1 MSSRLQR
8 ACCIEW
14 GARAAHLLERAE
26 ALPDDAESLR
36 RPSSAG
42 GWSAARVLEHL
53 VLASGSYLAVM
64 RPCVEA
70 PPRHG
75 TATELLWRPTLA
87 GRALSW
93 SMTSAMRFPA
103 PSVWMPNVA
112 PRPHVRDAWIA
123 NLRELHALLD
133 RAEGLPWN
141 RMRFRSPAATLLRLN
156 LGDGF
161 LIQVAHAERHFG
173 QIDRVLAADPMAG
186 DR

>member
-1 MSSRLQR
+1 MSGRLQR

-14 GARAAHLLERAE
+14 GARAAQLMERAE
-26 ALPDDAESLR
+26 ALPDDPESPR
-36 RPSSAG
+36 RARPAG
-42 GWSAARVLEHL
+42 GWSAAQVLEHL
-53 VLASGSYLAVM
+53 VLASGSYLEVM
-64 RPCVEA
+64 RPFVEA
-70 PPRHG
+70 APGHG
-75 TATELLWRPTLA
+75 TATELRWQPTLA

-103 PSVWMPNVA
+103 PSVWMPDVA

-123 NLRELHALLD
+123 NLRELDALLD

-141 RMRFRSPAATLLRLN
+141 RLRFRSPASAWLRLN

-161 LIQVAHAERHFG
+161 LVQVAHAERHFG

-186 DR
+186 DP